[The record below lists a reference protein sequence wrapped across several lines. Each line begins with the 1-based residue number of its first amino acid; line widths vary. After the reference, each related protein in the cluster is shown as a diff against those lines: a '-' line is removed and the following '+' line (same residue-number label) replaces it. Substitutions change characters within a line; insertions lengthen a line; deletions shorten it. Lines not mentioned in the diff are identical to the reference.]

1 MDTLQKSLEIIA
13 LFDIYQNLLTQK
25 QKDYITDYYYNDY
38 SLAEISEN
46 YSVSRNAV
54 LDLINRTTKK
64 LYEFESKLNLHKKEV
79 HIKRITNEII
89 NITDEKEIITLI
101 KSLEK
106 VEW

>member
-25 QKDYITDYYYNDY
+25 QIDYITDYYYNDY

-46 YSVSRNAV
+46 YNVSRNAV

-64 LYEFESKLNLHKKEV
+64 LYEFESKLNLHQKET
-79 HIKRITNEII
+79 HIKKVSNEII
-89 NITDEKEIITLI
+89 NLTKDKKIISLI
-101 KSLEK
+101 RSLEK
-106 VEW
+106 VE